1 MLLAAMLHIVT
12 IRHVAL
18 AHCCSLQLNR
28 AFAALHA
35 VVR

>member
-18 AHCCSLQLNR
+18 AKCSLQLSR